1 MLSGKG
7 HENKG
12 IVGKGMN
19 IKGMKIKGMKRKGMK
34 IKKSEKGP
42 LEKAFKIG
50 VLCVKSMW
58 DL

>member
-12 IVGKGMN
+12 IVGKGMK
-19 IKGMKIKGMKRKGMK
+19 IKGMKIKGMK

>member
-12 IVGKGMN
+12 IVGKGM
-19 IKGMKIKGMKRKGMK
+19 KIKGMK